1 MPYAKQPRKNSA
13 WRVIGV
19 LVGQFRRVNGFSQQG
34 LADDVLI
41 SLDTLAS
48 IEQGRRPLGMKLA
61 REFDVLLHT
70 GGALEAAVSE
80 VPQAERY
87 PLFAQDYM
95 EEEPQALT
103 LMSYETQV
111 VPGLLQTEE
120 YMRASFVECLFPP
133 LTPDE
138 VEERITD
145 RIARQKIFERSP
157 SPPIMSFIF
166 EESILDRPIGG
177 KDAMRRQIARIR
189 EAADLPFV
197 TIQIM
202 PRDRQQHASLAGPMV
217 LLETPAHE
225 PMAYFE
231 IHDVS
236 ALVDDPDEV
245 SKLQQRY
252 AMLRSQALTP
262 EESKRLLD
270 DLLGEQ

>member
-1 MPYAKQPRKNSA
+1 MPYAKQPRRNSA

-34 LADDVLI
+34 LADETLI
-41 SLDTLAS
+41 SLDTMAS

-61 REFDVLLHT
+61 RELDVVLHT

-95 EEEPQALT
+95 EEEPQALS
-103 LMSYETQV
+103 LFWYENLI

-120 YMRASFVECLFPP
+120 YMRALFKEQFPP
-133 LTPDE
+133 LSPADLE
-138 VEERITD
+138 D
-145 RIARQKIFERSP
+145 RVADRLDRQTVFAREP
-157 SPPIMSFIF
+157 SPPLMSYIL
-166 EESILDRPIGG
+166 EESMLTRPIGG
-177 KDAMRRQIARIR
+177 KHAMRRQLERLR

-202 PRDRQQHASLAGPMV
+202 PTGREQHAGLGGPMI

-225 PMAYFE
+225 HLAYFE
-231 IHDVS
+231 VHDVS

-245 SKLQQRY
+245 SALQQRY